1 MNDDL
6 NIFNLVYGYV
16 NIGKEQIQCGGF
28 ATQIPQMS
36 RVWVNF
42 LVTMISFLFKV
53 IDYQDGG
60 CIYPT
65 SKLKCKH

>member
-6 NIFNLVYGYV
+6 NIFNLIYGYV

-28 ATQIPQMS
+28 ATHIPQMS

-42 LVTMISFLFKV
+42 LVTMISFL
-53 IDYQDGG
+53 
-60 CIYPT
+60 
-65 SKLKCKH
+65 LK